1 MASKILIFLY
11 SFILV
16 FLFSYPVSAQTTRTP
31 PYPYGNY
38 SVTISGNKQ
47 TAASGSDNWP
57 ITWAVGDKQYSSWG
71 DGGGFGSGYYD
82 IGVAEITG
90 RKAGTNLW
98 FNNVY
103 GKSYGIL
110 GVNGILWMWQCGE
123 GSDAGAFKYQRLLR
137 TTGTGALGSNWTAA
151 NVTFDSSNN
160 GNFFCPTFLQFGMD
174 YSGARDS
181 YVYTYAPINKSGSWN
196 VQTPGEIV
204 LFKIDKSK
212 LTSSS
217 SPQVSDFQFFTG
229 LSGGLPSWGTAANKK
244 PVFSDSANG
253 VMRTSV
259 SYNSSLKRYF
269 LITQQVT
276 RSAPGGY
283 IGIYDAPEPWGP
295 WTTVLFKN
303 AWDSSLNGLMN
314 PDAIKTVFFNFS
326 NKWASG
332 NNFVM
337 VYTDRDNWA
346 SIEGYFNTGPVI
358 ATPTKTPTPIKSPT
372 KTPTPIKSPTKTPT
386 PIKSPTKT
394 PTPGT
399 SKPGDA
405 NGDNLVNGLDY
416 LIWLSHYGEFVSGP
430 ANGDFNNS
438 GKVDGADYL
447 IWLSNYGK

>member
-1 MASKILIFLY
+1 
-11 SFILV
+11 
-16 FLFSYPVSAQTTRTP
+16 
-31 PYPYGNY
+31 
-38 SVTISGNKQ
+38 
-47 TAASGSDNWP
+47 
-57 ITWAVGDKQYSSWG
+57 
-71 DGGGFGSGYYD
+71 
-82 IGVAEITG
+82 
-90 RKAGTNLW
+90 
-98 FNNVY
+98 
-103 GKSYGIL
+103 
-110 GVNGILWMWQCGE
+110 
-123 GSDAGAFKYQRLLR
+123 
-137 TTGTGALGSNWTAA
+137 GSNWTAA

-212 LTSSS
+212 LT
-217 SPQVSDFQFFTG
+217 
-229 LSGGLPSWGTAANKK
+229 
-244 PVFSDSANG
+244 
-253 VMRTSV
+253 
-259 SYNSSLKRYF
+259 
-269 LITQQVT
+269 
-276 RSAPGGY
+276 GY

-314 PDAIKTVFFNFS
+314 PDAIKTVYFNFS

-346 SIEGYFNTGPVI
+346 SIEGHFNTGPVI

-394 PTPGT
+394 PTPVSG
-399 SKPGDA
+399 KPGDA